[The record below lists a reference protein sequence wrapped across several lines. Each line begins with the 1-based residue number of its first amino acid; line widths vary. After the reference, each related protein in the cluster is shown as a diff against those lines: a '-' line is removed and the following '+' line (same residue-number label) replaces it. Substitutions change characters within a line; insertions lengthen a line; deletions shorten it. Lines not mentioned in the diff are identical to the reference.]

1 MNIIIKTKNLKL
13 TKILEKYINGK
24 INSLER
30 FLSKE
35 ENFLVSPV
43 RLVKPLSNGV
53 KARVEIEK
61 TALHHKKGPFFRAE
75 CQMQI
80 PAKSIRAESVS
91 ENLYLAIDEVKDE
104 LQREIKKYKNKS
116 IAKEKRRARVFKK
129 EIHLSPQARFY
140 RKGRIKEEGI

>member
-1 MNIIIKTKNLKL
+1 METIIKTKNLKL

-30 FLSKE
+30 FLLLKEE
-35 ENFLVSPV
+35 ENFLV
-43 RLVKPLSNGV
+43 R
-53 KARVEIEK
+53 ARVEIEK

-91 ENLYLAIDEVKDE
+91 ENLYLAINEVKDE

-116 IAKEKRRARVFKK
+116 IAREKRRARVFKK
-129 EIHLSPQARFY
+129 EIHLSSQARFY
-140 RKGRIKEEGI
+140 RKGRIREEGI